1 MLCYIFLSI
10 FAAYVQ
16 EIFETYTGSNK
27 KALKH
32 AALKLKEMSPK
43 PMDSMFEKQTK
54 ADALEKRLDRHGMVI
69 LAVPPTTPGIYSIQF
84 LVCHTH

>member
-1 MLCYIFLSI
+1 M

-27 KALKH
+27 KALQD
-32 AALKLKEMSPK
+32 AALMLKEMSPK

-54 ADALEKRLDRHGMVI
+54 ADALKKRLDRH
-69 LAVPPTTPGIYSIQF
+69 
-84 LVCHTH
+84 